1 MELSLDEV
9 ETPVGPLLLVAGG
22 GAIHALEFAD
32 CAPRLHRSLAARY
45 GAVVLRG
52 AADPSGFSS
61 RLRAYLRGDH
71 VALSDIPVEPGG
83 TPFQRR
89 VWAEVQRISPGATRT
104 YGEVAATLGQPSASR
119 AVGLANGR
127 NPVCL
132 VIPCHRVIG
141 AGGELT
147 GYAGGLERKRWL
159 LAHEAGAAVRGSPER
174 SGLAAHVH
182 AQADRLTSGRS

>member
-32 CAPRLHRSLAARY
+32 CAPRLHRSLQARY
-45 GAVVLRG
+45 GAVALRG
-52 AADPSGFSS
+52 VADPSGFSS
-61 RLRAYLRGDH
+61 RLRAYLRGDRG
-71 VALSDIPVEPGG
+71 ALSGIPVEPGG

-89 VWAEVQRISPGATRT
+89 VWAEVQRIAPGATRT
-104 YGEVAATLGQPSASR
+104 YGEVAALHGQPSASR

-141 AGGELT
+141 AGGDLT
-147 GYAGGLERKRWL
+147 GYAGGIDRKIKLLEL
-159 LAHEAGAAVRGSPER
+159 EHADMRGFF
-174 SGLAAHVH
+174 GLTPAK
-182 AQADRLTSGRS
+182 S